1 MRECGHHSMAVTCE
15 VNECPSGGGAR
26 YEERRGRMSAVQT
39 SECRSHGGW
48 GMEGDVVV
56 VGDVE
61 EDLPDTAPIV
71 CHKFQES

>member
-1 MRECGHHSMAVTCE
+1 MGEGGHHSMAVTWE
-15 VNECPSGGGAR
+15 VTECSSGGGTR

-39 SECRSHGGW
+39 SECRSHGGR
-48 GMEGDVVV
+48 GMEEDVVV

>member
-1 MRECGHHSMAVTCE
+1 MREGGHHGMAVTWE
-15 VNECPSGGGAR
+15 VNECSSGGRTR
-26 YEERRGRMSAVQT
+26 YEERRGRMGAVQT

-48 GMEGDVVV
+48 GMEEDVVV